1 MFTVDLYQNWL
12 ERKREQQPIALKR
25 RKSGTANRIL

>member
-12 ERKREQQPIALKR
+12 ERKQEDDPIKLRRREKVRLVP
-25 RKSGTANRIL
+25 